1 MNAPFRIRVEG
12 SLKETEFPISV
23 QYGPWEKLVL
33 SKGENIIVLTEGN
46 RAKKVPVHYSDEAQ
60 VLQRAE
66 GRESKEYYN
75 LELTSEQYQDFKDQ
89 LKGLGNIRHSFEAV
103 LSLEEK
109 QMPAKAIESA
119 WIFIS
124 YKGASFFAQATLYET
139 DLAFGVVPENTSLF
153 FQFIDRG

>member
-12 SLKETEFPISV
+12 SFKETEFPISV
-23 QYGPWEKLVL
+23 QYGPWEKLAL
-33 SKGENIIVLTEGN
+33 SRGENIIVLTEGN

-66 GRESKEYYN
+66 RQERQEYYN
-75 LELTSEQYQDFKDQ
+75 LELTPKQYQDFKDQ
-89 LKGLGNIRHSFEAV
+89 LIDLGDIRHSFEAV

-109 QMPAKAIESA
+109 QMPAIAIENA

-124 YKGASFFAQATLYET
+124 YKGASFFAQARLYET
-139 DLAFGVVPENTSLF
+139 DLVFGVVPENASLF
-153 FQFIDRG
+153 FKFIDRG

>member
-1 MNAPFRIRVEG
+1 MNAPFRIRVEC
-12 SLKETEFPISV
+12 SFKETEFPISV

-33 SKGENIIVLTEGN
+33 SRGKNIIVLTEGN

-66 GRESKEYYN
+66 GQESQEYYN
-75 LELTSEQYQDFKDQ
+75 LELTPEQHQDLKDQ
-89 LKGLGNIRHSFEAV
+89 LKDLGKIRHSFEAV

-109 QMPAKAIESA
+109 QMPPKEIENA

-153 FQFIDRG
+153 FEFIDRG